1 MTYDF
6 FNKINNYNREL
17 LEKNLFGVN
26 ILEYD
31 ETEDMLFVEVA
42 GDRRPFVGKEF
53 MQWVMESRFYYV
65 LNPEVLENSSLVHG
79 YHIKRK
85 LDLIRNIERHYIY
98 HEYYEEDNLHNEVS
112 CNNTVL
118 VIDYL
123 SPFSAFRRY
132 DIELGNLLITYINN
146 QSDKDKTIKKA
157 IKKIEKKMKKY
168 KEVCFLTDKEKEW
181 LEHAL
186 SEELDK
192 CQQYMEK
199 ENE

>member
-1 MTYDF
+1 M
-6 FNKINNYNREL
+6 
-17 LEKNLFGVN
+17 
-26 ILEYD
+26 
-31 ETEDMLFVEVA
+31 
-42 GDRRPFVGKEF
+42 
-53 MQWVMESRFYYV
+53 
-65 LNPEVLENSSLVHG
+65 
-79 YHIKRK
+79 
-85 LDLIRNIERHYIY
+85 
-98 HEYYEEDNLHNEVS
+98 
-112 CNNTVL
+112 
-118 VIDYL
+118 
-123 SPFSAFRRY
+123 
-132 DIELGNLLITYINN
+132 ITYINN

>member
-65 LNPEVLENSSLVHG
+65 LNPEVLENSSLVNG

-132 DIELGNLLITYINN
+132 EIE
-146 QSDKDKTIKKA
+146 
-157 IKKIEKKMKKY
+157 
-168 KEVCFLTDKEKEW
+168 
-181 LEHAL
+181 
-186 SEELDK
+186 
-192 CQQYMEK
+192 
-199 ENE
+199 

>member
-6 FNKINNYNREL
+6 FIKTNEYNKTL
-17 LEKNLFGVN
+17 LEKTSFGVT

-31 ETEDMLFVEVA
+31 ETEDMLLGEMM
-42 GDRRPFVGKEF
+42 GERRPFLGKEF
-53 MQWVMESRFYYV
+53 MQLIMERHFYYV
-65 LNPEVLENSSLVHG
+65 LNPEVLEDSSLING

-85 LDLIRNIERHYIY
+85 LHLIRNIERHYIF
-98 HEYYEEDNLHNEVS
+98 HEYYEEDNFHNEIT
-112 CNNTVL
+112 CNNAVL

-123 SPFSAFRRY
+123 SPFSAFRKY
-132 DIELGNLLITYINN
+132 EIELGNLLISYINN

-157 IKKIEKKMKKY
+157 IKKIEKKLKKY
-168 KEVCFLTDKEKEW
+168 KEVCFLTDKEREW
-181 LEHAL
+181 VKHAL

-192 CQQYMEK
+192 CEKYMEE